1 MRRLWLSCAFASSV
15 GIAPV
20 AASQMDLETPRGAI
34 ARLQTQTPVPGSAG
48 GQVPGAPVPGG
59 PPSPLPPRDR
69 KPGESARGTAVIRGQ
84 VMAADTGTPLRRA
97 QVRVFPAGPGGS
109 SAIAQTDAQGR
120 FEIQDLPGGRYNLS
134 VSRSGYVT
142 MQFGQRAPNQAG
154 TPIEITDGQTVDKV
168 SIVLPRGGAISGRI
182 VDDLG
187 EPVASVQ
194 VNVQRYA
201 WQGGRRRLLPAGAE
215 GGNARTDDLG
225 QFRLYGLPPGDYFVS
240 AMLRSMDFVPMNAVN
255 ATASS
260 DGFAPTYF
268 PGTTNL
274 AEARRITVRA
284 AQDVPNVSFALVS
297 ARLGRV
303 VGRVTASNGEPLVGG
318 MLMITPRGDGDS
330 SMTMSMMGADIR
342 PDGTFQTTGLSPGRY
357 TLYAQQRNFGGPVGE
372 VGKIDV
378 RVDGEDVRD
387 VFITTGTG
395 GTIRGRVVSD
405 DGSPLPFKA
414 AQIRMFGQPRE
425 PGEMGFGIR
434 PPVVNDDFTFEMT
447 GLTDAMRLT
456 VSVSDISGG
465 VWVARHAWKDN
476 VDLLDEAIEI
486 GPGQSIDDVEV
497 VLTRK
502 VTELSGLVTD
512 DRNLPVSDAQVIVFP
527 DDRDRWTFGSRY
539 LRPARPDANGK
550 YTMRLTPHDGYR
562 AVVVRGLEDGQ
573 FSDPEFL
580 SRALE
585 HATAFR
591 IGEGEMKALNL
602 RLVEVK

>member
-1 MRRLWLSCAFASSV
+1 
-15 GIAPV
+15 
-20 AASQMDLETPRGAI
+20 
-34 ARLQTQTPVPGSAG
+34 
-48 GQVPGAPVPGG
+48 
-59 PPSPLPPRDR
+59 
-69 KPGESARGTAVIRGQ
+69 VIRGQ

-97 QVRVFPAGPGGS
+97 QVRVFPASQGGV
-109 SAIAQTDAQGR
+109 SALAQTDAQGR
-120 FEIQDLPGGRYNLS
+120 FEITELSAGRYTLS

-201 WQGGRRRLLPAGAE
+201 WQGGRRRLMPAGAE

-240 AMLRSMDFVPMNAVN
+240 AMLRSMDSVPMNAVN
-255 ATASS
+255 TTTAS

-268 PGTTNL
+268 PGTTNI

-303 VGRVTASNGEPLVGG
+303 MGRVAASNGEPLVGG
-318 MLMITPRGDGDS
+318 MLMIAPRGDDS
-330 SMTMSMMGADIR
+330 FMNMRMMGADIR

-372 VGKIDV
+372 VGRIDV

-387 VFITTGTG
+387 VFITTGSG
-395 GTIRGRVVSD
+395 GTIRGRIVSD

-414 AQIRMFGQPRE
+414 AQVRMFGQPRE
-425 PGEMGFGIR
+425 PGEMGFGVR
-434 PPVVNDDFTFEMT
+434 PPVVHDDFTFEMT

-456 VSVSDISGG
+456 VSVADTSGG
-465 VWVARHAWKDN
+465 VWAARHAWKDN
-476 VDLLDEAIEI
+476 VDLLDEAIDV
-486 GPGQSIDDVEV
+486 GQGQSIDEVEV

-512 DRNLPVSDAQVIVFP
+512 DRNLPVTDAQVIVFP

-550 YTMRLTPHDGYR
+550 YTMRLTPFDGYR

-591 IGEGEMKALNL
+591 IGEGEAKSLNL
-602 RLVEVK
+602 RLVEMK